1 MQEEKI
7 LLNAT
12 LCFPIRDGKVL
23 LGLKAKKIGQGR
35 LNGYGGGI
43 DGEETPE
50 QSALRELFE
59 EAKMK
64 ASPNSFK
71 KVAIVD
77 FYNTNSDGFSFTCRV
92 HVYFVY
98 QWEGEPQETEE
109 MLEPTWY
116 EKNALP
122 LDGMMLADREW
133 LPIVLAGKKIIA
145 EARYGPFQK
154 TLLEKV
160 KLRYVD
166 SFSNS

>member
-35 LNGYGGGI
+35 WNGYGGGI

-50 QSALRELFE
+50 QSILRELLE
-59 EAKMK
+59 EAKIE
-64 ASPNSFK
+64 ALPNSLE

-77 FYNTNSDGFSFTCRV
+77 FHNNNSDGVAFICRV
-92 HVYFVY
+92 YVYFVY

-109 MLEPTWY
+109 MLTPTWY
-116 EKNALP
+116 GKDALP

-133 LPIVLAGKKIIA
+133 LPVVLAGKKIIA
-145 EARYGPFQK
+145 EAHYGPFQK
-154 TLLEKV
+154 TLLGKV
-160 KLRYVD
+160 QLRCVN
-166 SFSNS
+166 SFSSV

>member
-12 LCFPIRDGKVL
+12 LCYLSKGEKIL
-23 LGLKAKKIGQGR
+23 LGLKAKKIGQGCW
-35 LNGYGGGI
+35 NGYGGGI
-43 DGEETPE
+43 DGRETPE
-50 QSALRELFE
+50 QSVLRELFE
-59 EAKMK
+59 EAEIK
-64 ASPNSFK
+64 ASEKSLE

-77 FYNTNSDGFSFTCRV
+77 FHNTNSDSRSFICRV

-109 MLEPTWY
+109 MLKPTWFD
-116 EKNALP
+116 KNSLP
-122 LDGMMLADREW
+122 LSEMMLADKEW
-133 LPIVLAGKKIIA
+133 LPIVLSGKKIIA
-145 EARYGPFQK
+145 EVHYGPFQK

-166 SFSNS
+166 YFSA